1 MNVNCRGKNNSDLN
15 AQNAKIEVLLMKW
28 RQSYI

>member
-15 AQNAKIEVLLMKW
+15 AQNAKIEVLLMK
-28 RQSYI
+28 